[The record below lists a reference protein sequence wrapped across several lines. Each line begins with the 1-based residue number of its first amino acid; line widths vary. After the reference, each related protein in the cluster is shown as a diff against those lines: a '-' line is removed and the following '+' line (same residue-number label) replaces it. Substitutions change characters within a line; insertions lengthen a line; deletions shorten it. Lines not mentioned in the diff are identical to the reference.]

1 MSKKKYSKEFKLQ
14 LIRKHIDEG
23 ISRYQLE
30 KENGL
35 CFGMIRDWLD
45 AYEARGED
53 GLEKHNSMNYRYSA
67 EFKQRVINEYLAGGI
82 SMRKLAKKHG
92 ILAESTVLKWIK
104 QYNNH
109 EELTNSR
116 PEGERYLMAKDIKSR
131 KTTQKERVA
140 IVEFC
145 MAHSN
150 NYALA
155 AKEFNCSYD
164 QVYTWVKKYKEK
176 GIDGL
181 VDRRGRSKPEE
192 ELSEVEK
199 LNAENRILK
208 AEMKKQQ
215 MEIDLLKKLE
225 DIERR

>member
-1 MSKKKYSKEFKLQ
+1 MSKKKYSKEFKLS

-35 CFGMIRDWLD
+35 CFGMIRDWLA

-67 EFKQRVINEYLAGGI
+67 EFKQQVVDEYLAGGI
-82 SMRKLAKKHG
+82 SARKLSIKHG
-92 ILAESTVLKWIK
+92 ILAESTVLTWIK

-109 EELTNSR
+109 EELTDSR
-116 PEGERYLMAKDIKSR
+116 PEGEGYLMAKGIKSR
-131 KTTQKERVA
+131 KTTQKERVEIIEYCIA
-140 IVEFC
+140 N
-145 MAHSN
+145 SN
-150 NYALA
+150 NYALT
-155 AKEFNCSYD
+155 AKEFNCSYN
-164 QVYTWVKKYKEK
+164 QVYDWVKKYKEK

-181 VDRRGRSKPEE
+181 ADRRGRSKPIE

-199 LNAENRILK
+199 LKAENRILK
-208 AEMKKQQ
+208 EQMKKQQ

-225 DIERR
+225 EIERR